1 MLYDAITS
9 YDRKKTLKLMKN
21 NRENIKTE
29 SNMIL
34 ERSIENR
41 RVDMRLVK

>member
-1 MLYDAITS
+1 
-9 YDRKKTLKLMKN
+9 MKN
-21 NRENIKTE
+21 NREDIKTE

-34 ERSIENR
+34 ERSIEKR

>member
-1 MLYDAITS
+1 MLYDAKTS